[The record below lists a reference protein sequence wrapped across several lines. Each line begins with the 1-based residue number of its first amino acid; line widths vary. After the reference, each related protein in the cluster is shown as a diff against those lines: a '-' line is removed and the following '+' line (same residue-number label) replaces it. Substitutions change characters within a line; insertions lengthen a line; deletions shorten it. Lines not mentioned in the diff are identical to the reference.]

1 MKKTRLTIACVI
13 CLLVFC
19 LTGCSKAEYYENIS
33 LEELESFTSIT
44 GITVNSVEE
53 GIDYVKYEY
62 ILTGAEGH
70 PLDEY
75 MLYLHDEYGC
85 ELSVEESAGL
95 TLVYRYG
102 EEKIS
107 MTKVEESFGD
117 VAYITLPLT
126 AETIENNK
134 ATSYEELKSL
144 IESGNYQQA
153 EKHELSSDY
162 KDVKALKMYAK
173 GMSVMNML
181 PSQGCAVD
189 TTIKYFE
196 QAEGVY
202 DSEKQKDILLD
213 YVKHLNG
220 SYKTTSRGY
229 EYYMYIKDGAVATSF
244 SDEKDAIL
252 YSWELYIWPT
262 SSGDV
267 LYAVGQGHKNYYEN
281 AEYRCTMM
289 DNGEILVYDV
299 QDYEV
304 ASGTYKLIRSKT
316 PDKK

>member
-1 MKKTRLTIACVI
+1 MKKTRGIIVCLI
-13 CLLVFC
+13 CISIIC

-33 LEELESFTSIT
+33 LEELESFTSVT
-44 GITVNSVEE
+44 GVAVNSVEE
-53 GIDYVKYEY
+53 GIDYVQYEY
-62 ILTGAEGH
+62 LLTNEDGH

-75 MLYLHDEYGC
+75 MVYLRDEYGC
-85 ELSVEESAGL
+85 ELSLEESAGL

-107 MTKVEESFGD
+107 MTKSEESFGD

-126 AETIENNK
+126 AEMIEQNK
-134 ATSYEELKSL
+134 ATVYEELKTL
-144 IESGNYQQA
+144 IESGDYREA
-153 EKHELSSDY
+153 EKYELDSDY
-162 KDVKALKMYAK
+162 KDVEALKMYSK

-202 DSEKQKDILLD
+202 DSEKQIDILLD
-213 YVKHLNG
+213 YVKYLNG

-289 DNGEILVYDV
+289 VLSRKLKDV
-299 QDYEV
+299 RSV
-304 ASGTYKLIRSKT
+304 KLKVINS
-316 PDKK
+316 